1 MHTPASRRY
10 EPQRRP
16 TKPTMHPRKVWGGVR
31 LGESV
36 PSVAKKPKGY
46 RPKGQDLPEEPT
58 GPAPIAGITVQP
70 AAWIAER
77 FRRLC
82 EQAAPPEQFSEGH
95 EYARIGQTRRLEILP
110 GLIRAKIQGRMP
122 EAYQTE
128 IRMPVLTPAQWN
140 ELLGK
145 IIEHT
150 RYAAGLQAGEL
161 PASIEDLTLPM
172 GVRLF
177 PAAPSDLALSCTC
190 DVFRGLRRDQD
201 GRIVEPAPGEASAS
215 ERALPWCKHVCCAIL
230 LVADRLSREPFT
242 LFRLRGMAE
251 EDLIVQLRERRLA
264 SGVARTAAGG
274 AGGVGG
280 GGRVLLSPVFRPH
293 LPGLDDRLEF
303 SGKGRGGAGGGSA
316 ADEADAGEGLERADS
331 DADTDRG
338 EGEIGAA
345 EGAGTDEPGVHAGS
359 AGVGVGA
366 RPAGSL
372 DSFWRSGA
380 ELSELDLALERPA
393 VSHPLLRRLGPTPF
407 EGAKFPL
414 VGLLATCYDVFAAGA
429 VREAEQSADEP
440 SFEGEVP
447 EEDGGGAV
455 GD

>member
-1 MHTPASRRY
+1 MHTPASRRF

-36 PSVAKKPKGY
+36 PGASKKPRGY
-46 RPKGQDLPEEPT
+46 RPKGQDLPEEPA
-58 GPAPIAGITVQP
+58 GPAPIAGISVQP
-70 AAWIAER
+70 AGWIAER

-82 EQAAPPEQFSEGH
+82 EQAAPPEQYAEGQ
-95 EYARIGQTRRLEILP
+95 EYARVGQTRRLEILA

-128 IRMPVLTPAQWN
+128 VRLPVLTAAQWD
-140 ELLGK
+140 EFLGK
-145 IIEHT
+145 VVEHT
-150 RYAAGLQAGEL
+150 RYAAGLLAGEL

-201 GRIVEPAPGEASAS
+201 GRIVEPAPGEATAA
-215 ERALPWCKHVCCAIL
+215 ERAQPWCKHVCCAIL
-230 LVADRLSREPFT
+230 LVADRLSREPFA

-251 EDLIVQLRERRLA
+251 EDVIVRLRERRLA
-264 SGVARTAAGG
+264 AGVAKSAAGAGG
-274 AGGVGG
+274 AGGGGDGVGG
-280 GGRVLLSPVFRPH
+280 GGRAALSPVFRPH

-303 SGKGRGGAGGGSA
+303 SGKGRAGGGEGGVDVEGVGEVEDGVEDA
-316 ADEADAGEGLERADS
+316 AVEGDGVEGENGLIVVGGVSEGL
-331 DADTDRG
+331 
-338 EGEIGAA
+338 
-345 EGAGTDEPGVHAGS
+345 
-359 AGVGVGA
+359 VG
-366 RPAGSL
+366 RPAVSI
-372 DSFWRSGA
+372 DSFWRSGE
-380 ELSELDLALERPA
+380 ELSDLDLALERPA

-440 SFEGEVP
+440 EDIGEV
-447 EEDGGGAV
+447 DGGGE
-455 GD
+455 GELG